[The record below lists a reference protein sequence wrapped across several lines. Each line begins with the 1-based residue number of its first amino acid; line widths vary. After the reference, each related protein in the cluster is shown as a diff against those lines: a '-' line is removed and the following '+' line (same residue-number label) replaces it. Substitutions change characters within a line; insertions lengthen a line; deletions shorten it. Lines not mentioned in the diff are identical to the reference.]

1 MTTELY
7 LEFDEGKYS
16 LLKREAYDLDLNLET
31 YLSEMIEDM
40 ISFNK
45 DKTEDEQNMETY
57 KEHKW
62 KMREPE
68 STAIERFQERWWHF
82 ISQTVDEYKCIDENE
97 EYSEYEDYL
106 PKNMENCIKYVM
118 DECSEVIEDEMEFPC
133 TDLIKKTVLDA
144 FEPDNTEISETDINK
159 LINVEV
165 NIYFEIHNSFLFGG
179 KGSIGYTR
187 NHFDECKNFDHKNIN
202 DEFINQQIES
212 NAAFFNVDKSDI
224 HIISKQKYD
233 EKTSDEDEN
242 E

>member
-1 MTTELY
+1 MTTDLY

-45 DKTEDEQNMETY
+45 DKTEDEQNMEAY
-57 KEHKW
+57 KEYKW

-106 PKNMENCIKYVM
+106 PKNMENCIRYVM

-144 FEPDNTEISETDINK
+144 IEPSEMDINK

-165 NIYFEIHNSFLFGG
+165 NIYFEIHNSILFGG

-212 NAAFFNVDKSDI
+212 NAALFNVDKSDV